1 MHKLGISV
9 YPDKSPK
16 EEVYAYME
24 KALSWDIAEFL
35 HVSYLF
41 LKIKEK
47 LIWLNLRNL

>member
-24 KALSWDIAEFL
+24 KAAKLGFSRIL
-35 HVSYLF
+35 LVSYQS
-41 LKIKEK
+41 LKISAKV
-47 LIWLNLRNL
+47 I

>member
-24 KALSWDIAEFL
+24 KAAKLGIDKKQ
-35 HVSYLF
+35 V
-41 LKIKEK
+41 KI
-47 LIWLNLRNL
+47 LLNPNLAAFSI